1 MRTKKFGKKLALKKT
16 TVADLSNLEMRDV
29 RGGGDTHRYCPDTEY
44 PCYTCDDCSMN
55 PSCQTIVFSCS
66 PDWTHTCM

>member
-29 RGGGDTHRYCPDTEY
+29 RGGAITHRYCPDTEY
-44 PCYTCDDCSMN
+44 PCDSCDNCSGS
-55 PSCQTIVFSCS
+55 PSCQTIILSCT
-66 PDWTHTCM
+66 PNWTHTCM